1 MPQNDLEQPQSADV
15 SSNEVYV
22 SDETNGAEESTSDAL
37 APSVDPSTEDVD
49 SESDEFSKEMPF
61 EGEIDTDDDVEPKQ
75 SSYLDDDDE
84 AILASSDTLL
94 HSDGSLTIAQQEE
107 AVVKWDIQGL
117 YDERGRV
124 RSKRSLKNN
133 PPVFV
138 VSDSNGEEATFIL
151 TKELSAALA
160 RNFENA
166 NRAYYGIKP
175 RGEMKFKDKLGEAK
189 QGLRENMGKAIVIG
203 GLLLGLLIFGIFF

>member
-1 MPQNDLEQPQSADV
+1 MPQNDLEQPQSADATE
-15 SSNEVYV
+15 NEASV
-22 SDETNGAEESTSDAL
+22 DERTKVAEEATSGVSVPTTDPVDDEIEADDA
-37 APSVDPSTEDVD
+37 AFFEDTE
-49 SESDEFSKEMPF
+49 
-61 EGEIDTDDDVEPKQ
+61 
-75 SSYLDDDDE
+75 SSSGYLDDDEE
-84 AILASSDTLL
+84 AMLASSDTLI
-94 HSDGSLTIAQQEE
+94 HSDGELTIAQQED

-117 YDERGRV
+117 YDERGKV
-124 RSKRSLKNN
+124 RSKRSLRNN

-151 TKELSAALA
+151 TKGLSAALA

-175 RGEMKFKDKLGEAK
+175 RDEMKFKEKLGEAK

-203 GLLLGLLIFGIFF
+203 GLLLALLIFGIFF